1 MERPSS
7 WEERL
12 FLILQVCHIFI
23 FLCFILYP
31 VERPGGLEASV
42 FFQKKGTFHIFI
54 FYFFIFQPVERPCVL
69 EASGFFG
76 GSLKPSCGIT

>member
-7 WEERL
+7 WEEAFRD
-12 FLILQVCHIFI
+12 FTSMTHFYFFI
-23 FLCFILYP
+23 FCF
-31 VERPGGLEASV
+31 VTCREAGWFGGVRV
-42 FFQKKGTFHIFI
+42 FSEEGTFHIFI